1 MRSGDTTAISVV
13 YNNTLV
19 LHTRASRETIAARLD
34 GTAPERPPLGTTDAL
49 TMLHWV
55 LRHPGFYGEH
65 KDWRGESDLICLLQ
79 DHRGGNLVD
88 PGGNVM
94 VQLHIA
100 EVFRDILQVAAENP
114 EMAGFLN
121 KLRRPA
127 VPVTAFFVEEQ
138 KSRGRRR
145 GKYWGGGQGRDP
157 SKADPDGE
165 DEPIRLGRAP
175 RVGRG
180 ARVTE
185 TETEVHERYLKEL
198 ARATRNASR
207 RTRRRARRAP
217 EPTETETSEPDHPD
231 WEQGLDESQTEQGWS
246 DTPLGQTHEDE
257 EEEPPPES
265 TVEDDGEITR

>member
-55 LRHPGFYGEH
+55 LCHPGFYGEH
-65 KDWRGESDLICLLQ
+65 KDWRGETDLICLLQ

-88 PGGNVM
+88 PSGNIM
-94 VQLHIA
+94 VQLHTPIYSM
-100 EVFRDILQVAAENP
+100 P
-114 EMAGFLN
+114 AGDVSLD
-121 KLRRPA
+121 KLRAAPRVVPPI
-127 VPVTAFFVEEQ
+127 VPVTAFFVEER
-138 KSRGRRR
+138 KPRTDGRKR
-145 GKYWGGGQGRDP
+145 GKFWGVRLDP
-157 SKADPDGE
+157 SKAEPDGE
-165 DEPIRLGRAP
+165 DEPIRRAP

-185 TETEVHERYLKEL
+185 SETEVHERYLKEL
-198 ARATRNASR
+198 ARAARNASR

-217 EPTETETSEPDHPD
+217 EPTETETSEIPDHPD
-231 WEQGLDESQTEQGWS
+231 WEQGLDESQTEQTEQDWG
-246 DTPLGQTHEDE
+246 DTPLGQTNES
-257 EEEPPPES
+257 EEEPPPEAP
-265 TVEDDGEITR
+265 VEDDEA